1 MARGKNPRMGY
12 RAGLDWLLDN
22 DDTDWLDDECGSPS
36 VTLCLLADLMG
47 IDQDRAVADLR
58 RRRDKRE
65 SEA

>member
-1 MARGKNPRMGY
+1 MARGKSPRMGY

-22 DDTDWLDDECGSPS
+22 DDTAWLDEEDPAPS

-58 RRRDKRE
+58 RRRDRRDV
-65 SEA
+65 